1 MDLLDLVILV
11 CMIYSLFTI
20 GSILNDIENEKIIN
34 EFQIELN
41 ESIKIQNQMKIDYE
55 YKMFEI
61 AIDNVL
67 AREYALDYMKT
78 KLFFELDDNGESKTF
93 FCLGNELIKIQES
106 NRFNFT
112 SIEMFG
118 I

>member
-1 MDLLDLVILV
+1 MDLMDLIIVICIV
-11 CMIYSLFTI
+11 YISITT
-20 GSILNDIENEKIIN
+20 GSILNNIENEKIID

-41 ESIKIQNQMKIDYE
+41 ESIEMQNQMKIDYE
-55 YKMFEI
+55 YKMYEI

-67 AREYALDYMKT
+67 AREYALNYMKT
-78 KLFFELDDNGESKTF
+78 KLFFELDDNGESKAF
-93 FCLGNELIKIQES
+93 FCLGNELIKIQKS

-112 SIEMFG
+112 PMEMFG